1 MSFSFAGKKN
11 PCGKVDNYRTVT
23 AKFVVSRCVFCKL
36 RGVFWFFC
44 SVNHFSEGGVNT
56 NHYVMC
62 LPSLAE
68 NVSRLLKNSKGNGDG
83 EWMFWWRKEADYSLD
98 YKGWASRCGRIAE
111 LGWGWE
117 WLKPYCVE
125 GRVGLCPALTLIIVA
140 LFLWVLLN
148 NSFIV

>member
-1 MSFSFAGKKN
+1 MFHYTIIVVKQLEKIIIFYHHLLSLSFAGKKN

-83 EWMFWWRKEADYSLD
+83 EWIFW
-98 YKGWASRCGRIAE
+98 
-111 LGWGWE
+111 
-117 WLKPYCVE
+117 
-125 GRVGLCPALTLIIVA
+125 
-140 LFLWVLLN
+140 
-148 NSFIV
+148 